1 MRLTER
7 VYLVGGG
14 SLGFGISEDR
24 DCHVYLID
32 GGSEMA
38 LIDAGAGVTI
48 EPILRNI
55 RYDGLDPKRIASV
68 LLTHAHADHAG
79 GAFEWHQRFG
89 TAIVASVE
97 AAEYVRTGDEEK
109 ISLSIAKHGGFYP
122 QDYQFHACPV
132 PHTLTEGNTFK
143 IGEIEVLAIE
153 TPGHCSGMLSFL
165 AKEKEGGKT
174 ILFAGDTV
182 FHDGK
187 ILISNVWDCD
197 LQEYVKSIRKLTGYE
212 VDCLLPGHLTISL
225 SAGTRHIRKAWET
238 LEQLSI
244 PPSII

>member
-1 MRLTER
+1 MRLTEK

-14 SLGFGISEDR
+14 AFAFGISEER

-32 GGSEMA
+32 GGNEMA

-48 EPILRNI
+48 EPLLRNI
-55 RYDGLDPKRIASV
+55 RFDHLNPERITSV

-79 GAFEWHQRFG
+79 GALEWHQRFG
-89 TAIVASVE
+89 TEVAASVE
-97 AAEYVRTGDEEK
+97 AAKYVKSGDEEK
-109 ISLSIAKHGGFYP
+109 ISLAIAKQGGFYP
-122 QDYQFHACPV
+122 KDYEFHACPV
-132 PHTLTEGNTFK
+132 SHVLKEGNVF
-143 IGEIEVLAIE
+143 EVGDLEVIAIE

-165 AKEKEGGKT
+165 LKEKERT
-174 ILFAGDTV
+174 VLFDGDTV
-182 FHDGK
+182 FHGGK

-197 LQEYVKSIRKLTGYE
+197 LQQYVKSIQKLTGYK

-225 SAGTRHIRKAWET
+225 SDGTSHIQKAWET
-238 LEQLSI
+238 FQKLSI

>member
-14 SLGFGISEDR
+14 YLGFGISEER

-48 EPILRNI
+48 EPILGNI
-55 RYDGLDPKRIASV
+55 RFDGLDPQRITSV

-79 GAFEWHQRFG
+79 GASEWHQRFG
-89 TAIVASVE
+89 AAIAASVE
-97 AAEYVRTGDEEK
+97 AAEYVTRGDEEK
-109 ISLSIAKHGGFYP
+109 ISLAIAKRGGFYP
-122 QDYQFHACPV
+122 VEYQFQACPV
-132 PHTLTEGNTFK
+132 PHILREGNIFK
-143 IGEIEVLAIE
+143 VGELEVLAIE

-165 AKEKEGGKT
+165 VKEKERT

-187 ILISNVWDCD
+187 ILVSNVWDCD
-197 LQEYVKSIRKLTGYE
+197 LQQYVKSIQKLTGYK

-225 SAGTRHIRKAWET
+225 SAGSRHIKKAWET
-238 LEQLSI
+238 LERLSI